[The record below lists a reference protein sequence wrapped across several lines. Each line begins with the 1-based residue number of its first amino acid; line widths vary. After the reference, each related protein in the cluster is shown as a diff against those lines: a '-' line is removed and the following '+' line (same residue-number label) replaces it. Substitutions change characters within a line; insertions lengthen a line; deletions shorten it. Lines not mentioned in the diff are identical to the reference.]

1 MLSLLLEYSNITMST
16 LADEIAD
23 LKAKIEGYETELA
36 IYKAE
41 YLNASTSETRKNKLE
56 ELINT
61 QKQLIA
67 SRSNYLTELKVEARA
82 GTTVAPAGMFS
93 GTACLRL
100 AIAGLILAFH

>member
-1 MLSLLLEYSNITMST
+1 MST
-16 LADEIAD
+16 PVEKIAV
-23 LKAKIEGYETELA
+23 LEAKIEGYEAELA
-36 IYKAE
+36 RYKEE
-41 YLNASTSETRKNKLE
+41 YDNASTPEDRKNKLE
-56 ELINT
+56 ELIFS
-61 QKQLIA
+61 KEQLIA